1 MLIQLHAMSQL
12 CGHMIDSVE
21 AMFRERALYKFLVAE
36 VSPNACESGESVFIR
51 FEIDIDDRVALAQK
65 APLENTAKEPGS
77 ASDEN
82 MGHGQF

>member
-1 MLIQLHAMSQL
+1 
-12 CGHMIDSVE
+12 MIDSVK
-21 AMFRERALYKFLVAE
+21 AMFRERALYKFFIAE
-36 VSPNACESGESVFIR
+36 VSPNACEPREGIFIA

-65 APLENTAKEPGS
+65 APLENTAKESGS